1 MFPANRLQ
9 KTFLRYLVSLEAC
22 GCDSEVYNGARIP
35 SFDRMSIVVNVER
48 LWLLREFKGRFC
60 NSLRKRSVGPIKVG
74 RELY

>member
-9 KTFLRYLVSLEAC
+9 KTFLRYLVPIEAC

-48 LWLLREFKGRFC
+48 LWLLRESKSRFC
-60 NSLRKRSVGPIKVG
+60 NSLRKWSVAQ
-74 RELY
+74 